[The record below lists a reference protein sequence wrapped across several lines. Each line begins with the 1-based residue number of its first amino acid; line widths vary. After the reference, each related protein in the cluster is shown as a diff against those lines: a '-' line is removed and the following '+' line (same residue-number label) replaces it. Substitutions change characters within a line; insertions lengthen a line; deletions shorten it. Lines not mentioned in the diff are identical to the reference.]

1 MYDSLASD
9 LMVGVAEIGQF
20 IGKSP
25 RQVDY
30 MVRNDMLPVFKVGN
44 VWHARRSTMIA
55 HFTRLEAEALAAQ
68 LHSRKDNTSD
78 APLVVSDLNTTEPA
92 M

>member
-9 LMVGVAEIGQF
+9 LMVGVAEIGEF

-44 VWHARRSTMIA
+44 VWHARRSTVLA
-55 HFTRLEAEALAAQ
+55 HFARLEAEALAQ
-68 LHSRKDNTSD
+68 LHSRRDISSD
-78 APLVVSDLNTTEPA
+78 APVVANDLNTTATA